1 LAKNLRVRLLAAAT
15 VNGKRSYFKPAMR
28 STGWPDPAAV
38 LVRDRKVRIAPTQ
51 LHSYYVTWFEGKKQ
65 KWKNV
70 GSDALTAWQC
80 KLNREAI
87 MNGAA
92 GAEEQKV
99 KHNGNRVTVTDA
111 IEVFLEDVK
120 AGKSPK
126 THQARQRMLDLF
138 TESCSKQYLDQVN
151 EADCQQFIRFLR
163 KRYNSAKGARTVY
176 NVFQGFNTFLRANKI
191 FIAGQLLKALDYDE
205 KIVDAYTREELKALK
220 KACSADEW
228 LVWEYFWWSGCREGE
243 VAHAEWRDLDFRKN
257 VLHVQ
262 PKPNRDWKVKDKE
275 DRFVPLPPALVKK
288 LQDRKGKAEQH
299 DLIFPAENGGV
310 EGHFLRRLQNF
321 VEDHKVKGTWE
332 LHKFRKTF
340 ATFYHEEQGVSVR
353 TLQTW
358 LGHSDLETT
367 MAYLKGSDAASERS
381 QAQVAKAYEAFAD

>member
-1 LAKNLRVRLLAAAT
+1 MGKNLRVRLLAAAT
-15 VNGKRSYFKPAMR
+15 VNGKRSYYKPAMR

-38 LVRDRKVRIAPTQ
+38 LVRDRKVRIVPTQ
-51 LHSYYVTWFEGKKQ
+51 LHAYYVTWFEGKNQ
-65 KWKNV
+65 KWENV
-70 GSDALTAWQC
+70 GSEVLTAWQC

-87 MNGAA
+87 LNGAV

-99 KHNGNRVTVTDA
+99 KHNGNRVTVADA
-111 IEVFLEDVK
+111 IAVFLEDVK

-138 TESCSKQYLDQVN
+138 TESCSKQFLDQIN

-163 KRYNSAKGARTVY
+163 KKYNSPKGARTVY
-176 NVFQGFNTFLRANKI
+176 NVFQGLNTFLRANKI
-191 FIAGQLLKALDYDE
+191 MIAGQLLKALDYDE

-220 KACSADEW
+220 KASSEDEW
-228 LVWEYFWWSGCREGE
+228 LVWEYFWWSGCREQE
-243 VAHAEWRDLDFRKN
+243 VSHAEWCDLDSRKN

-262 PKPNRDWKVKDKE
+262 PKPNRDWRVKDKE
-275 DRFVPLPPALVKK
+275 DRFVPLPPALMKK
-288 LQDRKGKAEQH
+288 LQERKGKAEQH

-353 TLQTW
+353 TLQQW

-367 MAYLKGSDAASERS
+367 MRYLKGSDAASDRS